1 MTQINNENNS
11 IKAFSSTDEDKLC
24 NEYIEHKVSGV
35 LDRGGKFWGTLEAF
49 NAESL
54 FIRGDRG
61 QKIII
66 KRRRI
71 AELEVI

>member
-1 MTQINNENNS
+1 VIGS
-11 IKAFSSTDEDKLC
+11 PHPLYRLFP
-24 NEYIEHKVSGV
+24 
-35 LDRGGKFWGTLEAF
+35 RGGKFWGTLEAF

-54 FIRGDRG
+54 FIRGDKG

-66 KRRRI
+66 KRKRI

>member
-1 MTQINNENNS
+1 MTQLNNEIDN

-24 NEYIEHKVSGV
+24 AEYIEHRVSGV

-49 NAESL
+49 SAESL
-54 FIRGDRG
+54 FIRGDKG

-66 KRRRI
+66 KRKRI

>member
-1 MTQINNENNS
+1 MSQLNNVNNT
-11 IKAFSSTDEDKLC
+11 IKSFSTTDEDKLC
-24 NEYIEHKVSGV
+24 AEYIEHKVNGV

-54 FIRGDRG
+54 FIRGDKG

-66 KRRRI
+66 RRRRI